1 MPGAVQ
7 FGDPNY
13 QDQSFNLDFSSL
25 ETSDV
30 LNDFDFDSFLNN
42 SDDPSNNWSLD
53 PNLGSE
59 AFGMETTGV
68 E

>member
-59 AFGMETTGV
+59 AFGMETTCV